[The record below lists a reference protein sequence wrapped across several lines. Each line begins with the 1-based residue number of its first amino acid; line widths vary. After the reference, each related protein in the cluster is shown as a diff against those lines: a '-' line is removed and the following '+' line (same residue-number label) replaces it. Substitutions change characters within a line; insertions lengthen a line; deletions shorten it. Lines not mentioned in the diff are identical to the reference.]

1 MVYQKKKL
9 KNKVWLLKKLLYLCS
24 MEIGTKVKIKH
35 SKQVLTLT
43 GDKFV
48 HDNVEYLQVKERD
61 YFIPKNKLIKVIYH
75 EVETK

>member
-1 MVYQKKKL
+1 
-9 KNKVWLLKKLLYLCS
+9 

-48 HDNVEYLQVKERD
+48 HNDVEYLQVKERD
-61 YFIPKNKLIKVIYH
+61 YFIPKNKLIKIIYH